1 MTVSVSTCV
10 ERFITSALSTSDSG
24 SPALSRGRSATCPL
38 PDGLGVAACESAI
51 NRRGALTASFGGLLD
66 DVGVR
71 GPLKDSDVDL
81 LLRYT
86 ASCS

>member
-1 MTVSVSTCV
+1 MAVSVSTCV
-10 ERFITSALSTSDSG
+10 VRFITSVLSTSESG
-24 SPALSRGRSATCPL
+24 CSALSRSRPATCPL
-38 PDGLGVAACESAI
+38 PDGLGAAACESAI

-66 DVGVR
+66 DVCVR

-81 LLRYT
+81 FLRYT